1 MLKKG
6 DNVICKKT
14 QLIGVIISDKTDE
27 GTYSISTIDGTL
39 FCRKETEVEKM
50 RSFTKDEQDE
60 YNKSLDTLF
69 EPTGINLFDL

>member
-6 DNVICKKT
+6 DNVLCKKT
-14 QLIGVIISDKTDE
+14 QLIGVIISEKIDE
-27 GTYSISTIDGTL
+27 GTYSISTVDGTV
-39 FCRKETEVEKM
+39 FCRKENEVEKM
-50 RSFTKDEQDE
+50 RSLTKDEQDE